1 MNIRI
6 VTPIRLI
13 CSISADEVVLPTT
26 SGQIGILSNHTTMV
40 TNLDIG
46 VLRIKINQ
54 KWTPMIVFGGVAQ
67 VESNELTILVNDVEE
82 ATAIKLA
89 DTINNLEKA
98 SIAITNAETEKEK
111 LDAVQYLKIIS
122 ARVLASTYL
131 S

>member
-26 SGQIGILSNHTTMV
+26 SGQIGILSNHTTMI

-54 KWTPMIVFGGVAQ
+54 
-67 VESNELTILVNDVEE
+67 N
-82 ATAIKLA
+82 
-89 DTINNLEKA
+89 
-98 SIAITNAETEKEK
+98 
-111 LDAVQYLKIIS
+111 
-122 ARVLASTYL
+122 
-131 S
+131 